1 MWTNIYN
8 IWPVF
13 PILKIYVIDKIIAHM
28 HAHRYS
34 YITIKHK
41 AILEINQCTAIEITA
56 LVWCDNNTDSYAE
69 IKLYFHTT

>member
-1 MWTNIYN
+1 
-8 IWPVF
+8 
-13 PILKIYVIDKIIAHM
+13 M